1 MSIHAPRAPRAL
13 IAEDEPILAAILAH
27 ALLRLWPEL
36 DIVATSPNGVD
47 AVQQSMALRPDILF
61 LDIKMPGKTGLEA
74 AEELAEQWPAD
85 TPFPH
90 IVFVTAYDE
99 YALAAFEHAAADYVL
114 KPVND
119 ARLGKTV
126 NRLRQRLRD
135 DADDAGRD
143 AHDQAGTRMA
153 CGSGA
158 PGNAGTPGT
167 PRTPG
172 NTGTPASTGNA
183 IAGNGNVHHA
193 SEDSSQ
199 DSNDSIVSNDDT
211 SPPQAS
217 ASTLA
222 SATQANATLAA
233 LATPNAVQAAN
244 MPINDATAA
253 NSANAATAANSAHAA
268 QAANDVKLAHLLAQL
283 QSLVPPAPRLQM
295 IRAAVGNSVRM
306 IALADVVYFEA
317 LDKYINVVCRDSE
330 ALIRTSLKE
339 LLPQLDPEQFWQI
352 HRGTIVNAS
361 AIASAVRDEA
371 GKLSLTLHQHGAQLR
386 VSPLYAHLFRQM

>member
-1 MSIHAPRAPRAL
+1 MTKQVPRAL
-13 IAEDEPILAAILAH
+13 IAEDEPILAAALAH
-27 ALLRLWPEL
+27 ALQRLWPEL
-36 DIVATSPNGVD
+36 DIVATCPNGVE
-47 AVQQSMALRPDILF
+47 ALRQGLALQPDILF

-74 AEELAEQWPAD
+74 AEELAEQWPAG
-85 TPFPH
+85 TLFPH

-126 NRLRQRLRD
+126 ERLQQRLRD
-135 DADDAGRD
+135 S
-143 AHDQAGTRMA
+143 H
-153 CGSGA
+153 
-158 PGNAGTPGT
+158 
-167 PRTPG
+167 
-172 NTGTPASTGNA
+172 
-183 IAGNGNVHHA
+183 
-193 SEDSSQ
+193 
-199 DSNDSIVSNDDT
+199 
-211 SPPQAS
+211 
-217 ASTLA
+217 
-222 SATQANATLAA
+222 AA
-233 LATPNAVQAAN
+233 LAAP
-244 MPINDATAA
+244 
-253 NSANAATAANSAHAA
+253 SASIAAATPADSARHAVA
-268 QAANDVKLAHLLAQL
+268 PSLASSDDKLAHLLAQL
-283 QSLVPPAPRLQM
+283 QALTPPAPRLQM

-339 LLPQLDPEQFWQI
+339 LLPQLDPQQFWQI

-371 GKLSLTLHQHGAQLR
+371 GKLSLTLRQHGAQLR

>member
-1 MSIHAPRAPRAL
+1 MNQQVARAL
-13 IAEDEPILAAILAH
+13 IAEDEPILAAALTH
-27 ALLRLWPEL
+27 ALQRLWPEL
-36 DIVATSPNGVD
+36 DIVATCPNGVE
-47 AVQQSMALRPDILF
+47 ALRQGLALQPDILF

-74 AEELAEQWPAD
+74 AEELAEQWPHG

-126 NRLRQRLRD
+126 DRLRQRLRD
-135 DADDAGRD
+135 SAG
-143 AHDQAGTRMA
+143 GNSNSNSNSNGN
-153 CGSGA
+153 GSSKGSSGSA
-158 PGNAGTPGT
+158 A
-167 PRTPG
+167 
-172 NTGTPASTGNA
+172 ASDY
-183 IAGNGNVHHA
+183 GNGNGKGGGSGNSNA
-193 SEDSSQ
+193 SSS
-199 DSNDSIVSNDDT
+199 DGGIAAASGYGNGNGNSNENNNSNGGGGASGYGNSNSNAGGNASATAMASTTASPAATLASVAPSDT
-211 SPPQAS
+211 AS
-217 ASTLA
+217 ASD
-222 SATQANATLAA
+222 
-233 LATPNAVQAAN
+233 AN
-244 MPINDATAA
+244 MAR
-253 NSANAATAANSAHAA
+253 
-268 QAANDVKLAHLLAQL
+268 LLAQL
-283 QSLVPPAPRLQM
+283 QAMLPPAPRLHV

-339 LLPQLDPEQFWQI
+339 LLPQLDPQQFWQI

-361 AIASAVRDEA
+361 AIASAVRDDA
-371 GKLSLTLHQHGAQLR
+371 GKLSLTLRQHPAQLR